1 MEIKN
6 MTMSEIEAR
15 MAEIRNEMESDSA
28 DLDALTEEVR
38 GLKARR
44 AELESAAEKR
54 SQILDEVNKAPAART
69 FKEPERAE
77 ERFTAASP
85 EFASAWWKELATD
98 ARGKKMFGDLTDVE
112 KRAFTFVTTN
122 TPEVVPTEVMDRIV
136 ELIDNDSPMYDD
148 SQKSNMR
155 FGFSLPRHTEIDAG
169 DAKNVT
175 EGAANDDEQDSFD
188 TLDLAGVEIKKH
200 IVMSRKMEFQSI
212 DAFKEW
218 VLTHIAARIRVA
230 KEKYI
235 ISQLG
240 QAATVGIA
248 SGNVLTAAALT
259 DAEMRKCLALLRGS
273 GTRVLYANSDFIW
286 NTLAGLENESGDKL
300 FIPSAKDDPIVEGRI
315 YGTLIKRDSNI
326 PDDTFYIGYPNKILS
341 NEFILFD
348 ITPQIEDKTL
358 NRIFV
363 GYSLFDAGLED
374 PKAFVKWSVQ
384 AG

>member
-1 MEIKN
+1 MEIEN
-6 MTMSEIEAR
+6 MNMSDIEAR
-15 MAEIRNEMESDSA
+15 MAEIRIEMESESA
-28 DLDALTEEVR
+28 DLDALTAEVKS
-38 GLKARR
+38 LKERK

-54 SQILDEVNKAPAART
+54 SKILEEVGNAPAART
-69 FKEPERAE
+69 FKTDRSE
-77 ERFTAASP
+77 ERYTAASP
-85 EFASAWWKELATD
+85 EFASAWWKQLATD
-98 ARGKKMFGDLTDVE
+98 ARGKKMFGELSDVE
-112 KRAFTFVTTN
+112 ERAFTFVTTN

-136 ELIDNDSPMYDD
+136 ELIDNDSPIYDD
-148 SQKSNMR
+148 SYKSNMR
-155 FGFSLPRHTEIDAG
+155 FGFSLPRHESIAAG

-175 EGAANDDEQDSFD
+175 EGVANDDEQDTFD
-188 TLDLAGVEIKKH
+188 TLDLPGVEIKKH

-218 VLTHIAARIRVA
+218 VLTHLAARIRVA
-230 KEKYI
+230 KEKYL

-240 QAATVGIA
+240 ETDTGIDT
-248 SGNVLTAAALT
+248 GNVLTGTALT
-259 DAEMRKCLALLRGS
+259 DAELRKCLALLRGS

-286 NTLAGLENESGDKL
+286 NTLAGLADESGDKL
-300 FIPSAKDDPIVEGRI
+300 FIPSAMSDPIVEGRV
-315 YGTLIKRDSNI
+315 YGTIVKRDSNI

-363 GYSLFDAGLED
+363 GYSLFDGGLED

-384 AG
+384 GE

>member
-15 MAEIRNEMESDSA
+15 MAEIRNEMESDGA

-54 SQILDEVNKAPAART
+54 TQILDEVNKAPAART

-155 FGFSLPRHTEIDAG
+155 FGFSLPRHKSITAG

-175 EGAANDDEQDSFD
+175 EGAANDDEQDTFD
-188 TLDLAGVEIKKH
+188 SLDLPGVEIKKH

-218 VLTHIAARIRVA
+218 VLTHLAARIRVA
-230 KEKYI
+230 KEKYL

-240 QAATVGIA
+240 QTDTGIA
-248 SGNVLTAAALT
+248 TGNVLTGTTLT
-259 DAEMRKCLALLRGS
+259 DAELRKCLALLRGS

-286 NTLAGLENESGDKL
+286 NTLAGLEDEGGDKL
-300 FIPSAKDDPIVEGRI
+300 FIPSAMNDPIVEGRV
-315 YGTLIKRDSNI
+315 YGTIVKRDSNI

-363 GYSLFDAGLED
+363 GYSLFDGGLED

>member
-1 MEIKN
+1 MEIKD
-6 MTMSEIEAR
+6 MKMSDIEAR
-15 MAEIRNEMESDSA
+15 MSEIRNEMESDGA

-44 AELESAAEKR
+44 GELEAAAEKR
-54 SQILDEVNKAPAART
+54 AQILDEVNKAPAARG
-69 FKEPERAE
+69 FKEPEKTE

-98 ARGKKMFGDLTDVE
+98 ARGNKMFGELTDVE

-155 FGFSLPRHTEIDAG
+155 FGFSLPRHKGITAG

-175 EGAANDDEQDSFD
+175 EGAANDDEQDTFD
-188 TLDLAGVEIKKH
+188 NLDLPGVEIKKH

-212 DAFKEW
+212 DAFKKW
-218 VLTHIAARIRVA
+218 VLTHLAARIRVA
-230 KEKYI
+230 KEKYL

-240 QAATVGIA
+240 QTDTGIET
-248 SGNVLTAAALT
+248 GNVLTAAALT
-259 DAEMRKCLALLRGS
+259 DAELRKCLALLRGS

-286 NTLAGLENESGDKL
+286 NTLAGLEDEGGDKL
-300 FIPSAKDDPIVEGRI
+300 FIPSAMNDPIVEGRV
-315 YGTLIKRDSNI
+315 YGTIVKRDSNI

-363 GYSLFDAGLED
+363 GYSLFDGGLED

>member
-15 MAEIRNEMESDSA
+15 MAEIRNEMESDGA

-54 SQILDEVNKAPAART
+54 TQILDEVNKAPAART

-155 FGFSLPRHTEIDAG
+155 FGFSLPRHKSITAG

-175 EGAANDDEQDSFD
+175 EGVANDDEQDTFD
-188 TLDLAGVEIKKH
+188 SLDLPGVEIKKH

-218 VLTHIAARIRVA
+218 VLTHLAARIRVA
-230 KEKYI
+230 KEKYL

-240 QAATVGIA
+240 QTATGIET
-248 SGNVLTAAALT
+248 GNVLTAAALT
-259 DAEMRKCLALLRGS
+259 DAELRKCLALLRGS
-273 GTRVLYANSDFIW
+273 GKRVLYANSDFIW
-286 NTLAGLENESGDKL
+286 NTLAGLEDEGGDKL
-300 FIPSAKDDPIVEGRI
+300 FIPSAMNDPIVEGRV
-315 YGTLIKRDSNI
+315 YGTIVKRDSNI

-358 NRIFV
+358 NKIFV
-363 GYSLFDAGLED
+363 GYSLFDGGLED

-384 AG
+384 VG

>member
-1 MEIKN
+1 MEIKD
-6 MTMSEIEAR
+6 MKMSDIEAR
-15 MAEIRNEMESDSA
+15 MSEIRIEMESDGA

-44 AELESAAEKR
+44 GELEAAAEKR
-54 SQILDEVNKAPAART
+54 AQILDEVNKAPAARG
-69 FKEPERAE
+69 FKEPEKTE

-98 ARGKKMFGDLTDVE
+98 ARGNKMFGELTDVE

-155 FGFSLPRHTEIDAG
+155 FGFSLPRHKGITAG

-175 EGAANDDEQDSFD
+175 EGAANDDEQDTFD
-188 TLDLAGVEIKKH
+188 NLDLPGVEIKKH

-212 DAFKEW
+212 DAFKKW
-218 VLTHIAARIRVA
+218 VLTHLAARIRVA
-230 KEKYI
+230 KEKYL

-240 QAATVGIA
+240 QTDTGIET
-248 SGNVLTAAALT
+248 GNVLTAAALT
-259 DAEMRKCLALLRGS
+259 DAELRKCLALLRGS

-286 NTLAGLENESGDKL
+286 NTLAGLEDEGGDKL
-300 FIPSAKDDPIVEGRI
+300 FIPSAMNDPIVEGRV
-315 YGTLIKRDSNI
+315 YGTIVKRDSNI

-363 GYSLFDAGLED
+363 GYSLFDGGLED